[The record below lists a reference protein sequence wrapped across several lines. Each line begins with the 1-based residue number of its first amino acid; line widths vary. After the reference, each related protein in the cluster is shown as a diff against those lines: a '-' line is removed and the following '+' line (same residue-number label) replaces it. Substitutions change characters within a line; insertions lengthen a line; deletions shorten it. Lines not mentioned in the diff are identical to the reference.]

1 MPMPG
6 RNRLPVYRSVVFIS
20 SLSCLIL
27 LGCQDQ
33 GTTDTQTPPVT
44 STTSM
49 DTTARMP
56 EVALTYFDT
65 ASVIDECQKDS
76 LIGTNAE
83 LTVNKTFIADGYCF
97 AVITANEPARHHL
110 YLALCRYGK
119 IAKCAELEYVGEPD
133 PSAAVYRYKNMVL
146 YNDTVFDLT
155 QYTQTVMDTSLVRDG
170 TLISPNTLN
179 TVETHKDEVNDEL
192 FPSMLLN
199 DSIPDWPGV
208 WKADPPFRK

>member
-1 MPMPG
+1 MPG
-6 RNRLPVYRSVVFIS
+6 RNRSPVYRPVVFIS

-33 GTTDTQTPPVT
+33 GTPDTQASPA
-44 STTSM
+44 TTAQNM
-49 DTTARMP
+49 DTTVRMP

-83 LTVNKTFIADGYCF
+83 LT
-97 AVITANEPARHHL
+97 RHHL

-119 IAKCAELEYVGEPD
+119 IARCAELEYVGEPD

-155 QYTQTVMDTSLVRDG
+155 QYTQTVMDTGLVRDG